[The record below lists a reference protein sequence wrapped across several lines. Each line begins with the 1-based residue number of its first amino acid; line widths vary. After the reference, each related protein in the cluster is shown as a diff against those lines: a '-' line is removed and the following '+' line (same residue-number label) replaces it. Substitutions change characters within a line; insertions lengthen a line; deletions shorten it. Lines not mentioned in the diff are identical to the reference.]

1 MKKQLSYFLARAQ
14 VPLHWVHAPEGTE
27 SDESGPIPE
36 LSDEIL
42 ECLGNVKLSSHFK
55 KFGAA
60 VGVGEPRSVEDIYK
74 SHLESSSECFVRRS
88 NASDG

>member
-27 SDESGPIPE
+27 EDESGPIPE
-36 LSDEIL
+36 QSVEIL
-42 ECLGNVKLSSHFK
+42 ECLGNVKLSAHFR

-60 VGVGEPRSVEDIYK
+60 VGVADPKSPEDIYK
-74 SHLESSSECFVRRS
+74 THLENTSEWLVVDSLRM
-88 NASDG
+88 N